1 VSEPN
6 RPDNLLDRV
15 SDPEMLEVHYERE
28 RRRERELLDRR
39 LRLAGGDVLSVG
51 CGWHPGRHLFPKP
64 EWRMTGVEIDEAVG
78 RTLVEGGE
86 LDEGLAG
93 RGGELPLPD
102 ESFDVVLYRLVLH
115 HIAWQGPLRACF
127 EEARRLL
134 RPGGALVAIEP
145 GSWHPVGAGLALANR
160 LGLGPVV
167 HGTPDDVPLSPR
179 RLIAEARA
187 VGLEPELHA
196 VTYGWRRLPA
206 RAQRAIHA
214 VDPLGS
220 RPLLAPLGHTLML
233 IARRP
238 PVTRRRKTPWE

>member
-1 VSEPN
+1 VSEPY
-6 RPDNLLDRV
+6 RRDNLLDRV
-15 SDPEMLEVHYERE
+15 SRPDTLEVHYDRERE
-28 RRRERELLDRR
+28 RERELLDHR

-64 EWRMTGVEIDEAVG
+64 AWRMTGVEIQEEVV
-78 RTLVEGGE
+78 RTLVEAGE
-86 LDEGLAG
+86 LDHGLAG

-102 ESFDVVLYRLVLH
+102 DSFDVVLYRLVLH
-115 HIAWQGPLRACF
+115 HIAWQGPLDACF

-134 RPGGALVAIEP
+134 RPGGALVAVEP

-179 RLIAEARA
+179 RLTAEARRA
-187 VGLEPELHA
+187 GLEPELHA
-196 VTYGWRRLPA
+196 VTYGWRRLPP
-206 RAQRAIHA
+206 RAQRALHGL
-214 VDPLGS
+214 DRHGS
-220 RPLLAPLGHTLML
+220 RPLLAPFGHTLML

-238 PVTRRRKTPWE
+238 PVSLRRRTPWE